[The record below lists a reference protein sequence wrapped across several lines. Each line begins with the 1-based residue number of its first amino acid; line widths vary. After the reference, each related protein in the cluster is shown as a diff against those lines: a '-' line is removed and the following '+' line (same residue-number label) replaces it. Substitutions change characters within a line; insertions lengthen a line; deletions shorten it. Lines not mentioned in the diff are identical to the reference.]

1 MRIYTKQPSQGAQ
14 GSKVSGQEP
23 PDLVIRGSG
32 ADACST
38 CTSAFD
44 GTIRAQKEGPTSQRH
59 TETEQMGPCKSV
71 DSALDQDEAELG
83 VLVLAVL
90 VKVLSD
96 GHGLPSRESCTLH
109 LLSPPKPVAFLMR

>member
-1 MRIYTKQPSQGAQ
+1 M
-14 GSKVSGQEP
+14 
-23 PDLVIRGSG
+23 IRGSG

-38 CTSAFD
+38 CTSALD

-59 TETEQMGPCKSV
+59 RETEQMGPCKSV
-71 DSALDQDEAELG
+71 DSTLDQDEAELG

-96 GHGLPSRESCTLH
+96 GHGLGNKILHSRPFEPAQAGG
-109 LLSPPKPVAFLMR
+109 LLDEVVEILL